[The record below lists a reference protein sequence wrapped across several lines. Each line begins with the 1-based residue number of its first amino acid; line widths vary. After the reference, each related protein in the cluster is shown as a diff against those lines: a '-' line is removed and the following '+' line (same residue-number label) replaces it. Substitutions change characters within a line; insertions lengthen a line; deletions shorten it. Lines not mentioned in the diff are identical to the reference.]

1 MTADDVRSV
10 RAGGALVNSHR
21 PTTSRDA
28 APCPGYRHYR
38 GLGRD
43 ATVDL
48 YQPRGSLVLQI
59 VRCGPPWTRTTYL
72 RVRRFDP
79 CALSGASRLGG
90 RRFIKC
96 QNMALSGA
104 IDSSGARLTLVTWNG
119 EGILGAPSAA
129 RAETRSRSWSQGP
142 EFSSVTN
149 ACSSA
154 MKSSTRPGRLTP
166 ERARRAQGFVRERH
180 QARDAPGHL
189 GGFVGSGSKR
199 PKRTCASSQWWAV
212 PTVTRT
218 TFR

>member
-1 MTADDVRSV
+1 MSTATDQRPHGM
-10 RAGGALVNSHR
+10 RRHAPATATTAGWGETPLWTCINPAEASCFKSCGVGR
-21 PTTSRDA
+21 
-28 APCPGYRHYR
+28 R
-38 GLGRD
+38 GLE
-43 ATVDL
+43 
-48 YQPRGSLVLQI
+48 PRTSALR
-59 VRCGPPWTRTTYL
+59 RC
-72 RVRRFDP
+72 DP
-79 CALSGASRLGG
+79 CALNGAPRIGVRS
-90 RRFIKC
+90 FIKC
-96 QNMALSGA
+96 RQMALSGA